1 MIEHIV
7 KIKRNSFYK
16 YGVIKGDIV
25 NGTNK
30 VYCLRGAKEIAREDF
45 DVIDDG
51 SITSSEVYQA
61 NSYKEFKSDR
71 SYYLDITEQY
81 RYEKSYNRLY
91 KEEIEQEVKS
101 LARMID
107 LMNKG
112 EKYEKLLQ
120 KIYE

>member
-1 MIEHIV
+1 MVEHIV

-16 YGVIKGDIV
+16 YGVIEGNIV

-30 VYCLRGAKEIAREDF
+30 VYCLRGTEEIAREDF

-51 SITSSEVYQA
+51 SITSEEVYQA

-71 SYYLDITEQY
+71 SYYLDITKQY
-81 RYEKSYNRLY
+81 RYEKAYNRLY
-91 KEEIEQEVKS
+91 KEEIKQEVKS

-120 KIYE
+120 KNI